1 MLALHLMHF
10 AQNKNHPAC
19 FLYTSTLACM
29 HAFEKTWV
37 VYCLNNTKLSDIALL
52 KSFTITQHSMSL
64 LRWTTQMSR
73 TSSVLLRPS
82 GQLGSFSFTEMNQ
95 QWNFT
100 SGFTYTRAAIV
111 WPHVHE
117 SLFEVAVNWKVRA
130 KRQEAFNDTRPSCG
144 HFRVR
149 FTLTPTGL
157 TDPQSWKEF
166 LSGAHLNFTRPK
178 RQPQKRAGWRGWVG
192 CGMGWERESVGVAGC
207 GGWSWTAE
215 TALCEGRIQ
224 RQFLLAVLI

>member
-1 MLALHLMHF
+1 MKAFYKTCLVYGCLLFKWTKTLRHCSFEVFYNHANTACLRSDERAPQVSSAGPVVSWALSHL
-10 AQNKNHPAC
+10 
-19 FLYTSTLACM
+19 
-29 HAFEKTWV
+29 
-37 VYCLNNTKLSDIALL
+37 
-52 KSFTITQHSMSL
+52 
-64 LRWTTQMSR
+64 
-73 TSSVLLRPS
+73 
-82 GQLGSFSFTEMNQ
+82 TEMNK

-111 WPHVHE
+111 WPHVHA

-130 KRQEAFNDTRPSCG
+130 KRQEAFHDTRPSCG

-178 RQPQKRAGWRGWVG
+178 CQPQKRAGWRGWVG
-192 CGMGWERESVGVAGC
+192 CGMGWESLWESQGVVAKVELQKQLFVK
-207 GGWSWTAE
+207 GGYRDSF
-215 TALCEGRIQ
+215 C
-224 RQFLLAVLI
+224 

>member
-1 MLALHLMHF
+1 
-10 AQNKNHPAC
+10 
-19 FLYTSTLACM
+19 
-29 HAFEKTWV
+29 
-37 VYCLNNTKLSDIALL
+37 
-52 KSFTITQHSMSL
+52 MSL
-64 LRWTTQMSR
+64 LRWTTQMPR

-82 GQLGSFSFTEMNQ
+82 SQLGSFSFTEMNQ

-166 LSGAHLNFTRPK
+166 SSGAHLNFTRPK

-192 CGMGWERESVGVAGC
+192 CGMGWERERVCGSCRVWWLKLNCRNGSLWREDTETVSVSCSDLRHSGFHIAFHINMPLTC
-207 GGWSWTAE
+207 RWS
-215 TALCEGRIQ
+215 
-224 RQFLLAVLI
+224 VSHV